1 VEASTLAK
9 RRLKAIL
16 EQIGGNLTVE
26 QACTAMGVGESV
38 FYELRAAVLEAAAQS
53 LEPGRPGRPRRQLDE
68 HDERLE
74 ALEDEMQLTRI
85 ELQAARLREEIAVSM
100 PHVLRHPRQT
110 KKKR

>member
-1 VEASTLAK
+1 MQASTLAK

-16 EQIGGNLTVE
+16 DQIGGNFTVE
-26 QACTAMGVGESV
+26 QACAAMGVGESV

-53 LEPGRPGRPRRQLDE
+53 LEPGRPGRPRIQQNE
-68 HDERLE
+68 QDERLE

-100 PHVLRHPRQT
+100 PHVLAPRQT